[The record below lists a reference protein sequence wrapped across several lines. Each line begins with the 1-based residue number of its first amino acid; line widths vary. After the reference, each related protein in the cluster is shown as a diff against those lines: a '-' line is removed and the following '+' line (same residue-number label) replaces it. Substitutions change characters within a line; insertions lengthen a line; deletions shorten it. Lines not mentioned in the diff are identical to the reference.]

1 MTATITVTA
10 ADHSYGSNATT
21 FRTAVKTG
29 LAGIGV
35 TAGQIEY
42 DTGSHVI
49 CKISNGSGTYANNYL
64 RFEYNG
70 YTSYAHS
77 MQMGTGWTSGIDVTG
92 GGNEQAGFYA
102 GTAAKK
108 NRYIKADD
116 GTFGMVQILNSS
128 TDVVEGVYGYIMPTN
143 TTQTAANIPLVMGLG
158 SIKNNNV
165 TGGVYGAG
173 FDLTYHQY
181 TTSYGYLRY
190 WDSTANSMVSINSQG
205 NARYLYAAT
214 KKGAVGYGALGS
226 TTTGSGGYNSSSSTY
241 FGNNAYS
248 VIYNCHVNISGNIPI
263 IPNLPIMSGGAPIG
277 YNSNLALCPPNLSPG
292 DTIIVSAGT
301 EEYVVVSQDGIAI
314 RKV

>member
-10 ADHSYGSNATT
+10 ADYNYSAQAD
-21 FRTAVKTG
+21 FRTNVKAG

-42 DTGSHVI
+42 DSGAHVI

-102 GTAAKK
+102 ANSSKK
-108 NRYIKADD
+108 HRYIKADD

-128 TDVVEGVYGYIMPTN
+128 TDVVEGVYGYVMPTN

-158 SIKNNNV
+158 SIKNNAV

-190 WDSTANSMVSINSQG
+190 WDSNSNSMVSINSQG
-205 NARYLYAAT
+205 NARYLWSDT
-214 KKGAVGYGALGS
+214 KKGGIAYGALGS
-226 TTTGSGGYNSSSSTY
+226 TTTGSGGYNSSSSSY
-241 FGNNAYS
+241 FGNSAYS
-248 VIYNCHVNISGNIPI
+248 VNYNCHINISGNIPI

-292 DTIIVSAGT
+292 DTIIVSAGS

>member
-10 ADHSYGSNATT
+10 ADHIYGSNATT
-21 FRTAVKTG
+21 FRTTLKAG

-35 TAGQIEY
+35 TAGQLEY
-42 DTGSHVI
+42 DAGSHVI

-70 YTSYAHS
+70 YTTYGHT

-92 GGNEQAGFYA
+92 AGNEQAGFYA
-102 GTAAKK
+102 ATTATKH
-108 NRYIKADD
+108 RYIKADD

-128 TDVVEGVYGYIMPTN
+128 TDVVEGIYGYIMPTN

-158 SIKNNNV
+158 SIKNNAV
-165 TGGVYGAG
+165 TGGVYAAG
-173 FDLTYHQY
+173 FGLDYHQY

-190 WDSTANSMVSINSQG
+190 WDSSSNSMVSINSQG
-205 NARYLYAAT
+205 NARYLWSDT
-214 KKGAVGYGALGS
+214 KKGGIAYGALGS

-241 FGNNAYS
+241 FGNNAHS
-248 VIYNCHVNISGNIPI
+248 VNYNCHINISGNIPI
-263 IPNLPIMSGGAPIG
+263 IPNLPVMSGGAPIG

-292 DTIIVSAGT
+292 DTIIVSAGS

>member
-10 ADHSYGSNATT
+10 ADHSYGSNSTT

-77 MQMGTGWTSGIDVTG
+77 MQMGTGWTSGTDVTG

-128 TDVVEGVYGYIMPTN
+128 TDVVEGVYGYVMPTN

-158 SIKNNNV
+158 SIKNNSV
-165 TGGVYGAG
+165 TGGVYAAG
-173 FDLTYHQY
+173 FDLNYHQY

-190 WDSTANSMVSINSQG
+190 WDSTSNSMVSINSQG
-205 NARYLYAAT
+205 NARYLWSDI
-214 KKGAVGYGALGS
+214 KKGGISYGALGS

-241 FGNNAYS
+241 FGNNAHS
-248 VIYNCHVNISGNIPI
+248 VNYNCHVNISGNIPI

-277 YNSNLALCPPNLSPG
+277 YNSNLVLCPPNLNPG
-292 DTIIVSAGT
+292 DTIIVSAGS